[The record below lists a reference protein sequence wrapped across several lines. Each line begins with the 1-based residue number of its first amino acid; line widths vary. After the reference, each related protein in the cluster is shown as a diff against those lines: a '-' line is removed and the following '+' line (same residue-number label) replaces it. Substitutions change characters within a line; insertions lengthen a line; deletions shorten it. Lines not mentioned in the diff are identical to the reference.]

1 MLYCSRLINKYFRR
15 LNDAGLWLTSTEH
28 AQLVDYSRKF
38 CEGFGQ
44 LASMQARKGYRMYKI
59 RPKMHMFQELSR
71 QNAGDVWAINCLNAS
86 CWNDE
91 DFIGRVSA
99 ISKSCYG
106 LGISQSLRCMQKVLG
121 KYKVQ
126 FSRIPSRIL
135 EPGQ

>member
-1 MLYCSRLINKYFRR
+1 
-15 LNDAGLWLTSTEH
+15 
-28 AQLVDYSRKF
+28 
-38 CEGFGQ
+38 
-44 LASMQARKGYRMYKI
+44 MQASKGYRMYKI

-106 LGISQSLRCMQKVLG
+106 LGDFTILKMYAEGVG
-121 KYKVQ
+121 K
-126 FSRIPSRIL
+126 I
-135 EPGQ
+135 